1 MTEINKYEN
10 GLTHRPEAA
19 GGFRNALTFLL
30 VGGGIGAVVALLF
43 APKSGNELRGEIAD
57 VTRKG
62 YDATIAK
69 AGDLKIKSADAV
81 QKVKE
86 KAEGVYDFAAEK
98 LALSADSVKAS
109 VESAK
114 EGAKDTVSN
123 VAGAVTDGIDRVQN
137 ESKQA
142 AAGRKSSSIF

>member
-10 GLTHRPEAA
+10 GLSHRPEVT
-19 GGFRNALTFLL
+19 GGFRNALTFFL

-43 APKSGNELRGEIAD
+43 APKSGTELRGEIAD

-62 YDATIAK
+62 YDATLAK

-98 LALSADSVKAS
+98 LASSADSVKAS
-109 VESAK
+109 VENAK
-114 EGAKDTVSN
+114 DGAKDTISN
-123 VAGAVTDGIDRVQN
+123 AAGTVTDGIDRVQN

>member
-10 GLTHRPEAA
+10 GLTNRPSAT
-19 GGFRNALTFLL
+19 GGFGNALTFFL

-43 APKSGNELRGEIAD
+43 APKAGNELRGEIAD

-62 YDATIAK
+62 YDATLAK
-69 AGDLKIKSADAV
+69 ASDLKIKSADAV

-98 LALSADSVKAS
+98 LASSADSVK
-109 VESAK
+109 ESTK
-114 EGAKDTVSN
+114 ETVSK
-123 VAGAVTDGIDRVQN
+123 VAGGVHDGIDRMKN
-137 ESKQA
+137 ESGLADKA
-142 AAGRKSSSIF
+142 GAGRKSSSIF